1 MDMIDLRSD
10 TVTKPTDAMC
20 AAMAVAEV
28 GDDVLGD
35 DPTVARL
42 EALGA
47 AMVGKE
53 AGLFMPSG
61 TMSNTVAIRAWTQ
74 PGDEVLMDWD
84 AHSTRFEV
92 GAPAALAGVMVR
104 HYRSRAGVPDPDE
117 VASCLQHANLHAPG
131 TTLALLENT
140 HNVAGGT
147 VVPAPVIEAMAAAV
161 HGHGA
166 RLHMDGARL
175 FNAAVALGL
184 PAAALCSQVDSVT
197 FCLSKGLSCPVG
209 SVLCGPRDVIDRARR
224 IRKQMGGG
232 LRQAGLL
239 AACGIVALDGMV
251 HRLAEDHANARRMA
265 ETLCD
270 TPGITLDLE
279 TVQTNM
285 VYLTSAAPAQHLVDA
300 LRAEGV
306 LCLALGSRRVRLVT
320 HRCVTADQCR
330 QAAATIARIAVGLP
344 A

>member
-1 MDMIDLRSD
+1 MIDLRSD
-10 TVTKPTDAMC
+10 TVTTPTDAMR
-20 AAMAVAEV
+20 AAMAAAEV

-42 EALGA
+42 EALA
-47 AMVGKE
+47 AGMVGKE

-104 HYRSRAGVPDPDE
+104 HYRSRAGVPDPAE
-117 VASCLQHANLHAPG
+117 VASCLQHENLHAPG

-140 HNVAGGT
+140 HNMAGGT
-147 VVPAPVIEAMAAAV
+147 VVPVVVIGSMAAAV
-161 HGHGA
+161 HEHGA
-166 RLHMDGARL
+166 HLHMDGARL
-175 FNAAVALGL
+175 FNAAVALGVG
-184 PAAALCSQVDSVT
+184 AADLSRDVDSVT

-209 SVLCGPRDVIDRARR
+209 SLLCGPSDFIDRARR

-232 LRQAGLL
+232 LRQVGVL
-239 AACGIVALDGMV
+239 AACGIPALEGMV
-251 HRLAEDHANARRMA
+251 HRLAEDHANARLMA
-265 ETLCD
+265 EGLCGV
-270 TPGITLDLE
+270 PGITLDLE

-285 VYLTSAAPAQHLVDA
+285 VYLTCAAPAQRLVDA
-300 LRAEGV
+300 LRREGV

-320 HRCVTADQCR
+320 HRCVSEEQCR
-330 QAAATIARIAVGLP
+330 QACAAIARIAAGLP

>member
-1 MDMIDLRSD
+1 MIDLRSD
-10 TVTKPTDAMC
+10 TVTTPTDAMR
-20 AAMAVAEV
+20 ASMAVSEV

-47 AMVGKE
+47 AMAGKQ

-61 TMSNTVAIRAWTQ
+61 TMSNTVAIRSWTQ

-104 HYRSRAGVPDPDE
+104 HYRSRAGVPDPVE
-117 VASCLQHANLHAPG
+117 VASCLQRENLHAPG

-147 VVPAPVIEAMAAAV
+147 VVPAAVIEAVATAV
-161 HGHGA
+161 HDHGA

-175 FNAAVALGL
+175 FNAAVALGAQ
-184 PAAALCSQVDSVT
+184 AAELCAHVDSVT

-209 SVLCGPRDVIDRARR
+209 SVLCGPSDFIERARR
-224 IRKQMGGG
+224 FRKQMGGG
-232 LRQAGLL
+232 LRQVGVL
-239 AACGIVALDGMV
+239 AACGIVALEGMV
-251 HRLAEDHANARRMA
+251 RRLAEDHANARLMA
-265 ETLCD
+265 ERLCGVA
-270 TPGITLDLE
+270 GIGLDLE

-285 VYLTSAAPAQHLVDA
+285 VYLTCAAPAQRLVDA

-320 HRCVTADQCR
+320 HRCVSADQCR
-330 QAAATIARIAVGLP
+330 QAGATIARIAAGLP